1 MISVHYLL
9 NPFKSSDGVGVDLG
23 LQPGS
28 HAHSGHRHVSV
39 RETEAALLCASGGR
53 RLTSS

>member
-1 MISVHYLL
+1 MIVLHYLV
-9 NPFKSSDGVGVDLG
+9 NPHESSDGVRVDFG

-39 RETEAALLCASGGR
+39 RETELLYSLEGGA
-53 RLTSS
+53 LTSS